1 MSPRFSIRPLATLAD
16 QRLAELAAGGDE
28 RAFETL
34 IGRHRMALERYCWRL
49 GLPDHRA
56 EDVLQQAFTSAWI
69 SLRRGGEVGQ
79 PRAWLYRIVH
89 NAALNADRSARL
101 RTHESID
108 APVLGSLALAASDDV
123 ETRLRAMD
131 TLREVAALPRMQ
143 RRVVVMTALQGRSHE
158 EAAGELG
165 LTDGAVRGLLH
176 RARTK
181 LRAAAAALSPQG
193 LAELLAR
200 APSGGA
206 EAGAGLAG
214 AGLAGV
220 LAKGAAVTAVTA
232 LLAGGAVSQLAHD
245 RSHRHRT
252 AVAGATAGAPLA
264 RARADDGLTGTALRS
279 RDARHGSPARRLGE
293 DRRGRDAQG
302 GGRGRDGSSAGP
314 DRSEGL
320 RSGGHDEGG
329 SSRGERIERSL
340 TSGEDGGRLSGSGSD
355 RTSGGPATS
364 GVRDAGESAG
374 KRPSGGRPGGD
385 GGAVTVTPSGP
396 AAATLPLTQG
406 SATGTDGSGSG
417 GRDGSSGSDG
427 H

>member
-1 MSPRFSIRPLATLAD
+1 
-16 QRLAELAAGGDE
+16 
-28 RAFETL
+28 
-34 IGRHRMALERYCWRL
+34 
-49 GLPDHRA
+49 
-56 EDVLQQAFTSAWI
+56 
-69 SLRRGGEVGQ
+69 
-79 PRAWLYRIVH
+79 
-89 NAALNADRSARL
+89 
-101 RTHESID
+101 
-108 APVLGSLALAASDDV
+108 
-123 ETRLRAMD
+123 MD

-143 RRVVVMTALQGRSHE
+143 RRVVVMTAIQGRSHE

-193 LAELLAR
+193 LAELLSR

-220 LAKGAAVTAVTA
+220 LTKGAAVTAVTA
-232 LLAGGAVSQLAHD
+232 LLAGGAVNQLAHD

-252 AVAGATAGAPLA
+252 PVAAATAGAPVA
-264 RARADDGLTGTALRS
+264 RARADDRLTGTALRS
-279 RDARHGSPARRLGE
+279 RDARHGSPARPVGE
-293 DRRGRDAQG
+293 DRRGRGAQ

-314 DRSEGL
+314 ERSEGL
-320 RSGGHDEGG
+320 RSAGHDEGG
-329 SSRGERIERSL
+329 SSSGERTERSL
-340 TSGEDGGRLSGSGSD
+340 TSGGDGGRLSGSGSD
-355 RTSGGPATS
+355 RTSGGSATS
-364 GVRDAGESAG
+364 GVRDAGESTG
-374 KRPSGGRPGGD
+374 QGPGGGLPGGD

-396 AAATLPLTQG
+396 AAATLPVTQG